1 MPNFLRFQLLARV
14 ILSVALASTVQ
25 AQTPLSFDQCT
36 DDLEGSF
43 ETLALDARAI
53 SGFILCPQTDFPW
66 EIVVQ
71 LSTSPEK
78 SHHLAQLF
86 GVRTPGYRSM
96 QIDGRASYEMRPF
109 TKDIWSVDIFDDHGN
124 RDTGTSF
131 IWARDM
137 SENEMPFV
145 TGALDWHPVKYF
157 DCYRATALAG
167 DREGLNCRTRYH
179 ITTCSRF
186 FEEHM
191 SETWFDPEFTIR
203 VHSYND
209 ASTNHLFEHFEEVH
223 SYVEDVLNRLLEF
236 SCS

>member
-1 MPNFLRFQLLARV
+1 M
-14 ILSVALASTVQ
+14 LSVTFVSTAH
-25 AQTPLSFDQCT
+25 AQTPLNFDHCR
-36 DDLEGSF
+36 DDLEKSF
-43 ETLALDARAI
+43 ETLALEARAI
-53 SGFILCPQTDFPW
+53 SGFSLCPQANFSW
-66 EIVVQ
+66 NIVVQ
-71 LSTSPEK
+71 LTPSPEK
-78 SHHLAQLF
+78 SHRLVQLF
-86 GVRTPGYRSM
+86 GVRTPGYRSL
-96 QIDGRASYEMRPF
+96 QTDGRASFEIRPF
-109 TKDIWSVDIFDDHGN
+109 SKDIWSVDIFDDHGN

-137 SENEMPFV
+137 SENARPFV

-157 DCYRATALAG
+157 DCYRATARAG

-186 FEEHM
+186 LDEHM
-191 SETWFDPEFTIR
+191 SEAWFDPEFTIR

-223 SYVEDVLNRLLEF
+223 SYVEEVLNRLLEF